1 MTWFSRLSLA
11 QRFSLLSFILIF
23 GAMFLVGAW
32 TGRQIEIGVINRTA
46 ALTALYVDSLISHH
60 LQEAMRTGA
69 TNPAHA
75 QEVEDLLGDSPLGR
89 SLAAY
94 KIWSTEGRI
103 IYSSQPALVGLRFPI
118 EGGLEAALDGSV
130 HAEITDLNEPEEVH
144 EKQRWTRLIETYAPL
159 SGPGEGEVIGAIEF
173 YQTTAALEAQIR
185 AAQFRS
191 WLVLGTCAVVIFLL
205 LARLIY
211 RASSTISHQRNE
223 LQDKVT
229 QLTALLEQNE
239 QLHNRVSRAAART
252 TALNERFLSR
262 ISADLHDGPGQD
274 LALALLR
281 IDELAEICES
291 CRVALRKKGA
301 AGQDFRM
308 IRTALTSALADL
320 RATLAGLRLPEI
332 DELSLGQTAERAVR
346 DFERKTGAAV
356 AYSHG
361 DLPDEAPLSVK
372 ITLYRIV
379 QEALSNAFR
388 HANGASQ
395 RVSIES
401 SGGALLT
408 EIADSGDGFDPR
420 AVDVERLGLAGM
432 RERVEILGGLFEME
446 SAPGRG
452 TVIRTSLPLGMP
464 EDGSD

>member
-11 QRFSLLSFILIF
+11 QRFSSLSFLLIF

-32 TGRQIEIGVINRTA
+32 TGQQIETGVINRTA
-46 ALTALYVDSLISHH
+46 DLTALYVDSLISHH

-69 TNPAHA
+69 ANPAHA
-75 QEVEDLLGDSPLGR
+75 EEVNDLLGDSPLGR

-94 KIWSTEGRI
+94 KIWSTDGRI
-103 IYSSQPALVGLRFPI
+103 VYSSEPANVGRRFPVA
-118 EGGLEAALDGSV
+118 GGLADALSGSV
-130 HAEITDLNEPEEVH
+130 RAEISDLTQPEEYF
-144 EKQRWTRLIETYAPL
+144 ERRRWSRLIETYAPL
-159 SGPGEGEVIGAIEF
+159 SGPGEGEIIGAIEF
-173 YQTTAALEAQIR
+173 YQTTDALSAQIQ
-185 AAQFRS
+185 AAQMRS
-191 WLVLGTCAVVIFLL
+191 WFVLGTSAVVIFLL

-211 RASSTISHQRNE
+211 GASSTISHQSNDLR
-223 LQDKVT
+223 DKVT

-239 QLHNRVSRAAART
+239 QLHHRVSRAAART

-291 CRVALRKKGA
+291 CRVALGKKGE
-301 AGQDFRM
+301 AGRDFRM
-308 IRTALTSALADL
+308 IRTALASALADL
-320 RATLAGLRLPEI
+320 RATLAGLRLPEL
-332 DELSLGQTAERAVR
+332 DELSPGQTAERAVR
-346 DFERKTGAAV
+346 DFERKTGATV

-388 HANGASQ
+388 HANGAGQ
-395 RVSIES
+395 RVSIECS
-401 SGGALLT
+401 EGALLT
-408 EIADSGDGFDPR
+408 EIADSGGGFDPR
-420 AVDVERLGLAGM
+420 AVDAERLGLSGM
-432 RERVEILGGLFEME
+432 RERVEILGGLFQMD